1 MNEQTLVII
10 KPDGVARRL
19 TGRIIQRLE
28 DKGLTIT
35 DIKMATMTAELAK
48 EHYQHLQGRPFFD
61 ELIAFMTSGPVVY
74 LIIEGPQAVAVVR
87 RMIGATNSLEAEL
100 GTIRG
105 DFGLSGTQNIIH
117 ASDTPENARL
127 ELLRFFPQSD

>member
-35 DIKMATMTAELAK
+35 DIKMTAMTAELAK

-87 RMIGATNSLEAEL
+87 RMIGSTNSLEAEL

>member
-35 DIKMATMTAELAK
+35 DIKMTTMTAELAK

-87 RMIGATNSLEAEL
+87 RMIGATNSLEAEP

-127 ELLRFFPQSD
+127 ELLRFFTQSD

>member
-35 DIKMATMTAELAK
+35 DIKMTTMTAELAK

-87 RMIGATNSLEAEL
+87 RMIGSTNSLEAEL

>member
-87 RMIGATNSLEAEL
+87 RMIGSTNSLEAEL

>member
-35 DIKMATMTAELAK
+35 DIKMTAMTAELAK

-87 RMIGATNSLEAEL
+87 RMIGSTNSLEAEL
-100 GTIRG
+100 GTIRV